1 MAKNPYEAYHRLTQ
15 IAEGKRRWSDADA
28 VNDDV
33 GRKAAHDSV
42 AGAYDWLRGNGYAD
56 MAAYMDTVGADE
68 AARYAESKKP
78 VTAYDP
84 TVDARLV
91 SEYLKPQWDAANAAG
106 DQAGMATAAAQ
117 GQDAYAR
124 MTAGGYGDMAT
135 ALQGMGSGAAQEYMR
150 LLGGNYSPTV
160 EGVQRKSND
169 AYATGKG
176 YGRDLI
182 DASDRVYRDLI
193 NVNPMA
199 TGYGRDVMR
208 DYGAAADGMYD
219 ATLGAGIEAA
229 GGNADSYGAAQAN
242 RNKSAVIQQGHAD
255 VRGFYDSLTGA
266 GNTWYANRANAL
278 NGNFAGLQANV
289 NADMAAQD
297 AREARQNA
305 IDLQA
310 AGAYADLAKQEREI
324 AANLELARISG
335 DADARTAA
343 INAAKSLAGEYISAG
358 VQPPTWIMDAIR
370 GGIGG
375 ATADGTT
382 VSHTAPAGIYATA
395 ADGTP
400 VYIGSDGDLYMMRD
414 GRRMPVIPNAAG
426 NLYVY
431 DDAAGAAEKIDIPAP
446 VQGTDTG
453 AGWSPYGGGMTPGA
467 PAGVPSDALGTPSSS
482 SSTPRRTTNATN
494 RSNSAAN
501 GTPGN
506 SRSDTGESLLAWADE
521 VPMGTIGN
529 GRTPYANRRNEALK
543 KGSPAEQDAEIQ
555 AVLDSNEYSAE
566 YKKIVA
572 DDWFA
577 QTGRRLG
584 PRSYRDQFRANPYVS
599 AAITDITKLP
609 AYQNDRGNVYNYVE
623 DLQRAGNVN
632 DDEARYILNYFGIK
646 A

>member
-1 MAKNPYEAYHRLTQ
+1 MAKNPYEAYQRLQQ

-28 VNDDV
+28 ANDDA
-33 GRKAAHDSV
+33 GRKAAHDSA

-124 MTAGGYGDMAT
+124 MTAGGYGDLAT
-135 ALQGMGSGAAQEYMR
+135 AIQGMGSGAAQEYTR
-150 LLGGNYSPTV
+150 LLGGSYAPTA
-160 EGVQRKSND
+160 EGVQKKSND

-193 NVNPMA
+193 NVNPMQ
-199 TGYGRDVMR
+199 TGYGRNVMR
-208 DYGAAADGMYD
+208 DYGAAADSMYD
-219 ATLGAGIEAA
+219 STLGAGIEAA

-242 RNKSAVIQQGHAD
+242 RNKAAVIQQGHAD
-255 VRGFYDSLTGA
+255 IRGFYDSLTGA

-278 NGNFAGLQANV
+278 NGNLTGLQANV
-289 NADMAAQD
+289 NADWGAEAG
-297 AREARQNA
+297 REANDLAARQAESAAATASEQAYYDYLTALQNA
-305 IDLQA
+305 ETEGEKIA
-310 AGAYADLAKQEREI
+310 AEREFKAKEAALDRESKERI
-324 AANLELARISG
+324 AE
-335 DADARTAA
+335 
-343 INAAKSLAGEYISAG
+343 INAAAK
-358 VQPPTWIMDAIR
+358 
-370 GGIGG
+370 
-375 ATADGTT
+375 GTT
-382 VSHTAPAGIYATA
+382 
-395 ADGTP
+395 GTR
-400 VYIGSDGDLYMMRD
+400 ST
-414 GRRMPVIPNAAG
+414 
-426 NLYVY
+426 
-431 DDAAGAAEKIDIPAP
+431 
-446 VQGTDTG
+446 GTR
-453 AGWSPYGGGMTPGA
+453 S
-467 PAGVPSDALGTPSSS
+467 SGTRSSGTRS
-482 SSTPRRTTNATN
+482 SGT
-494 RSNSAAN
+494 RSNGTRSN
-501 GTPGN
+501 GTRSNGTSGS
-506 SRSDTGESLLAWADE
+506 SRSDTGESLIAWAE
-521 VPMGTIGN
+521 EAPMGTIGN

-555 AVLDSNEYSAE
+555 AVLDSNEYSPE
-566 YKKIVA
+566 YKKIVS

-577 QTGRRLG
+577 QTGRRLA